1 MSTTYIQYFDDIVDG
16 LPITHNYVATRS
28 GQYEYI
34 LHASDTLKLSD
45 SGVFTSD
52 SGTTYKITSNSGY
65 NATYNYTVNTEY
77 NFTLDTNDQMVYSS
91 IGDYPR
97 LDERGATYEYA
108 LLFTA
113 IICCIC
119 LLIRPIFKYILRVR

>member
-34 LHASDTLKLSD
+34 LHASDSLKLSD
-45 SGVFTSD
+45 SGIFSSD
-52 SGTTYKITSNSGY
+52 SGTTYRITTNSGY
-65 NATYNYTVNTEY
+65 NTTYNYSSFTEQR
-77 NFTLDTNDQMVYSS
+77 FSLDSNEQMVYSS
-91 IGDYPR
+91 IGNYPR

-113 IICCIC
+113 IICCVC
-119 LLIRPIFKYILRVR
+119 MLIRPIFKYILRVR